1 MGSYM
6 FIQSDLTSVTIVLPK
21 GNHPMGGR
29 QGNAIGVDTPVS
41 RSVKYLGDQ

>member
-6 FIQSDLTSVTIVLPK
+6 FIQSDLTSVSIVLLK

-29 QGNAIGVDTPVS
+29 QGNTIGVDTPVS